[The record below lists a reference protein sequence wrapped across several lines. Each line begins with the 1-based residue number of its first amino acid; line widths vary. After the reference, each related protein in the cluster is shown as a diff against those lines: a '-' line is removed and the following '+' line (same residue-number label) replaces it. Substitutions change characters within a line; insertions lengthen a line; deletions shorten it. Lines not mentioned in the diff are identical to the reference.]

1 MNKQGLTK
9 ADLLSKKQGE
19 LADLVINLAFII
31 RQKDAEIETLK
42 ELQRLRTAER
52 YVPST
57 EQMGYLFEELELL
70 DSVLRN
76 EVSETLEVT
85 VSAHTKQVRK
95 RLNACTAPS
104 DTPVVDVYHDKDAEP
119 TITIDGIIY
128 DRIGDKII
136 DKLAVIPRKYVVERN
151 HYPQYRARQVE
162 MPKII
167 IGLNKA
173 ANIGGSPSLVANTI
187 VSKFDDHLPLYRQEE
202 IFRREGI
209 FLSRQ
214 KLANWV
220 ITYYEQLLP
229 FASFFKRQLYDSNL
243 ISKDETKVQ
252 VLNVKGPDGK
262 PSKSGFMYIT
272 IGETYNPD
280 TRRTKTL
287 VMLDYIQ
294 GRSKNILFED
304 MDNYKYDGY
313 LMTDGL
319 TGYLSYPQEKHGVCW
334 VHGVRRFKAILK
346 DNPKNVQAARVV
358 SLASQLFKVEK
369 ELRGQLHEG
378 NIEPNEFLALRKE
391 QCQAIIDSVFEEI
404 DQWRTSFTPGGAMGK
419 AIAYLDKYK
428 NYLNIY
434 LDVLEATPST
444 NNCERVAKSFATG
457 RKNWLFSETV
467 DGADASAFFYSLIET
482 AKFSNLDPLD
492 YIEAICTFGIYAK
505 SEEEW
510 MALLPER
517 IDLTALYERRA
528 QRSSA
533 KANPTQE
540 KPYHFVGHTK

>member
-9 ADLLSKKQGE
+9 ADLLSKKPGE
-19 LADLVINLAFII
+19 LADLVISLASII

-151 HYPQYRARQVE
+151 HHPQYRAREVE

-167 IGLNKA
+167 VGLNKA

-280 TRRTKTL
+280 TRRTRTL

-334 VHGVRRFKAILK
+334 VHGVRRLKAILK

-358 SLASQLFKVEK
+358 SLVSQLFKVEK
-369 ELRGQLHEG
+369 ELRGQLHDG

-505 SEEEW
+505 SEDDW

>member
-9 ADLLSKKQGE
+9 ADLLSKKPGE
-19 LADLVINLAFII
+19 LADLVISLASII

-151 HYPQYRARQVE
+151 HYPQYRAREVE

-167 IGLNKA
+167 VGLNKA

-202 IFRREGI
+202 IFKREGI

-280 TRRTKTL
+280 TRRTRTL

-378 NIEPNEFLALRKE
+378 NIEIGRASCR
-391 QCQAIIDSVFEEI
+391 
-404 DQWRTSFTPGGAMGK
+404 
-419 AIAYLDKYK
+419 
-428 NYLNIY
+428 
-434 LDVLEATPST
+434 
-444 NNCERVAKSFATG
+444 ERV
-457 RKNWLFSETV
+457 
-467 DGADASAFFYSLIET
+467 
-482 AKFSNLDPLD
+482 
-492 YIEAICTFGIYAK
+492 
-505 SEEEW
+505 
-510 MALLPER
+510 
-517 IDLTALYERRA
+517 
-528 QRSSA
+528 
-533 KANPTQE
+533 
-540 KPYHFVGHTK
+540 